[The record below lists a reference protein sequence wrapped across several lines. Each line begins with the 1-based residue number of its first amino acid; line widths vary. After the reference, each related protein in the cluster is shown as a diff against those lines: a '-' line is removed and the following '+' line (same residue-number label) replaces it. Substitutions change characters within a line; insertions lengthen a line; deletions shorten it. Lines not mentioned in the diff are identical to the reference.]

1 VNDKMNEILDFKEE
15 RSYIFSQLSA
25 GELSVFEAGQ
35 LLDSLYLKYSEIFP
49 EDPQLTVQEN

>member
-1 VNDKMNEILDFKEE
+1 MNEILDFKEE
-15 RSYIFSQLSA
+15 RSYIFSQLST

-49 EDPQLTVQEN
+49 EDPQLTQKEN